1 MKEKV
6 ILLGAQPIRKNK
18 AGEPLDFSVVKIAM
32 KKGEGKGWEPFEFT
46 YGNANISEGL
56 NRVVEN
62 GSVFAECEFS
72 HGKDFKT
79 GALVMRLENLV
90 VLK

>member
-56 NRVVEN
+56 NRMVEN
-62 GSVFAECEFS
+62 GSVFAAVS
-72 HGKDFKT
+72 YTH
-79 GALVMRLENLV
+79 L
-90 VLK
+90 